1 LSVTLTEGPL
11 SLWKEWFSTN
21 RAENPSILTSL
32 DIDFESLPVLIR
44 LFTAQDGKAP
54 KNGIRITGT
63 IWKIKNK
70 MPRENLI
77 VLYSKGSAPLVL
89 CLPEK
94 TSLLSETTT
103 KKDSTQKLSSP
114 YYWRCRVCS
123 KVGQS
128 KKLDMHCGVNVRQ
141 LSPVSEQTKLWFDK
155 YLETVSFT
163 FIPPNLLTQRP
174 GMIQDAEK
182 IDLAIKA
189 GNRLQELINNLTLS
203 CPTYF
208 QVFNP
213 QTRIIRVSDLKKKD
227 GRGKGLKGALISAL
241 KHVDKDIPPMKTAPK
256 GGPIEIGHVFDEL
269 FDGITNSISSNSWSK
284 GSKVRFDCRELGFSV
299 TGTPDLDYEGIPV
312 EMKTAKGLGLKGE
325 KSKMNKNTLKAKWKT
340 NYLPQ
345 LAMYSNARGMDWML
359 LLLISKTD
367 GRFSVIPVDPRA
379 KLENLRKEWKEWS
392 KDKALMKKV
401 EKYLAAHPTLSI
413 NSKSDG

>member
-1 LSVTLTEGPL
+1 MTLTEGPL
-11 SLWKEWFSTN
+11 SVWKEWFSNN

-54 KNGIRITGT
+54 KNGTRITGT
-63 IWKIKNK
+63 IWKTKNI

-89 CLPEK
+89 CLPEN
-94 TSLLSETTT
+94 TSLISDTSS

-114 YYWRCRVCS
+114 YHWRCRVCS
-123 KVGQS
+123 AIIQS
-128 KKLDMHCGVNVRQ
+128 KTLEMHCGVNVRQ
-141 LSPVSEQTKLWFDK
+141 LAPVSEHTKLWFDK
-155 YLETVSFT
+155 YLEQVSFT

-174 GMIQDAEK
+174 GMIHDSEK
-182 IDLAIKA
+182 IELAIRA
-189 GNRLQELINNLTLS
+189 GNELQQLITDLDLS
-203 CPTYF
+203 CPAYF

-213 QTRIIRVSDLKKKD
+213 QTRIIRVSDLKKKE
-227 GRGKGLKGALISAL
+227 GRVKGLKRALDSAL
-241 KHVDKDIPPMKTAPK
+241 KHIDKDVPPMKTAPK

-269 FDGITNSISSNSWSK
+269 FEGITNSISSSSWDK
-284 GSKVRFDCRELGFSV
+284 GSKVRFDCEELGFSV

-312 EMKTAKGLGLKGE
+312 EMKTAKGLALKGE
-325 KSKMNKNTLKAKWKT
+325 KSNLNKNTLKTKWKT

-359 LLLISKTD
+359 LLLISKSD
-367 GRFSVIPVDPRA
+367 GRFSVIPVDPKV
-379 KLENLRKEWKEWS
+379 KLANLRKDWNIWS
-392 KDKALMKKV
+392 KDKALMEKV
-401 EKYLAAHPTLSI
+401 EKYLVANPKFSI
-413 NSKSDG
+413 NSKSDK